1 MKKKNFLKWLPGI
14 VISLLAVYFVFRVV
28 DVPTLM
34 NAFNMID
41 IGDIILMIVIT
52 IISLGARA
60 VVWMKL
66 LPGVGF
72 LDAFFITNES
82 YLFNNLIP
90 RSGEVIKA
98 ILFSEVSDKKVMEV
112 VSSVVVERSLD
123 LVVAA
128 TMFLATFP
136 FVSRLESVKPFA
148 IGFLVLFGLFLIFCF
163 FLALKADLV
172 KRFLKSLGKKSVFLR
187 EKLNPQ
193 IEKVIDGFKV
203 LNNLRQFAS
212 VLLWILITWSLWTI
226 ILVIGLSSI
235 SPDFQFWWAIFTE
248 GVLAL
253 GIALPSAPAG
263 LGVYEGAM
271 VVALSA
277 FGVPYESSFGIAI
290 VIHLMQIIITSGFG
304 IAGVLRQGDSISA
317 ILSRIRKTKMQPEQT
332 VEKK

>member
-1 MKKKNFLKWLPGI
+1 MKKTNLLKWVPGI
-14 VISLLAVYFVFRVV
+14 IISVLAVYFVLRVV
-28 DVPTLM
+28 DISTLM
-34 NAFNMID
+34 NAFRMID
-41 IGDIILMIVIT
+41 IGAITLMIAIT

-66 LPGVGF
+66 LPGVSF

-98 ILFSEVSDKKVMEV
+98 ILFSDVADKKVMEV

-136 FVSRLESVKPFA
+136 FVSSLESVKPFA
-148 IGFLVLFGLFLIFCF
+148 IGFLVLFGLFLIFFF
-163 FLALKADLV
+163 FLALKSELV
-172 KRFLKSLGKKSVFLR
+172 KRLLGKLGEKYAFLR
-187 EKLNPQ
+187 EKVNPQ
-193 IEKVIDGFKV
+193 IEKIIDGFKV
-203 LNNLRQFAS
+203 LTNLRQFTS

-317 ILSRIRKTKMQPEQT
+317 ILSRIRRTKIRPEQT
-332 VEKK
+332 VEK

>member
-1 MKKKNFLKWLPGI
+1 MKNKNILKWVPGI
-14 VISLLAVYFVFRVV
+14 IISFLAVYFVFRVV
-28 DVPTLM
+28 DLPLLM
-34 NAFNMID
+34 NAFRMID
-41 IGDIILMIVIT
+41 IRAIILMVFIT

-72 LDAFFITNES
+72 LDAFYITNES
-82 YLFNNLIP
+82 YLFNNIIP

-98 ILFSEVSDKKVMEV
+98 ILFSEVADKKVMEV

-128 TMFLATFP
+128 TMFLVTFP
-136 FVSRLESVKPFA
+136 FVSSLESVKPFA
-148 IGFLVLFGLFLIFCF
+148 IGFLVLFGLFLIFSF
-163 FLALKADLV
+163 FLALKSDLV
-172 KRFLKSLGKKSVFLR
+172 KRMLEKLGKKNTFLR
-187 EKLNPQ
+187 EKVNPQ

-203 LNNLRQFAS
+203 LTNLRQFAS
-212 VLLWILITWSLWTI
+212 VFLWVLITWSLWTI

-235 SPDFQFWWAIFTE
+235 SPDFQLWWAIFTE
-248 GVLAL
+248 GVIAL

-271 VVALSA
+271 VVALAA
-277 FGVPYESSFGIAI
+277 FGVPYETSFGIAI

-317 ILSRIRKTKMQPEQT
+317 ILSRIKKTKIQPEET
-332 VEKK
+332 MEK

>member
-1 MKKKNFLKWLPGI
+1 MKKTNLLKWLPGI
-14 VISLLAVYFVFRVV
+14 VISILAVYFILKVV
-28 DVPTLM
+28 DIPTLM
-34 NAFNMID
+34 NAIRMID

-98 ILFSEVSDKKVMEV
+98 ILFSEAADKKVMEV

-136 FVSRLESVKPFA
+136 FVSRLESIRPFA
-148 IGFLVLFGLFLIFCF
+148 IGFLALFGVFLIFCF
-163 FLALKADLV
+163 FLALKSDVV
-172 KRFLKSLGKKSVFLR
+172 KRFLVTLGQKNAFLR

-203 LNNLRQFAS
+203 LTNLRQFAS
-212 VLLWILITWSLWTI
+212 VLFWILITWSLWTLILI
-226 ILVIGLSSI
+226 IGISSI

-253 GIALPSAPAG
+253 GIALPSAPAA
-263 LGVYEGAM
+263 LGVYQGAM

-277 FGVPYESSFGIAI
+277 FDVPYESSFGIAI
-290 VIHLMQIIITSGFG
+290 VIHLMQILLTSGFG
-304 IAGVLRQGDSISA
+304 IAGVIRQGDSLSA
-317 ILSRIRKTKMQPEQT
+317 ILSRIRKTKIQPEQP
-332 VEKK
+332 VEKQ